1 MKYIR
6 AIQVRTSTFKAL
18 TFRPD
23 HLDKQC
29 KLRSICSLGIGLIRV
44 YTVAIPTA
52 HCFRTASNS
61 RTGADCACSR
71 YGTEIVC
78 CFGILFFNFNGVL
91 PRNETLNVFFFL
103 HFSVTNKVG
112 ARVGRPQTS
121 SSPPV
126 IFIAGRPKAALLFW
140 FFGDFRCG
148 ALLFMV
154 IHVIYKYKNK

>member
-1 MKYIR
+1 MTDSFKSMR
-6 AIQVRTSTFKAL
+6 AINRHHFYPDLYSRFLNQV
-18 TFRPD
+18 
-23 HLDKQC
+23 
-29 KLRSICSLGIGLIRV
+29 
-44 YTVAIPTA
+44 
-52 HCFRTASNS
+52 ASN
-61 RTGADCACSR
+61 RLR
-71 YGTEIVC
+71 
-78 CFGILFFNFNGVL
+78 
-91 PRNETLNVFFFL
+91 
-103 HFSVTNKVG
+103 